1 MRQVIQSAR
10 TGRLSVRE
18 VPEPKVRAGHL
29 LVRTRTSLISAGT
42 ERMVVGFARKSL
54 AGKAAARPDL
64 VRKVIDKARRDGVL
78 AAFRAV
84 VARLDEPLPLGYSA
98 AGEIVAVGSGLEGRF
113 AVGQRVAIAGA
124 GAANHAEINA
134 VPVNLV
140 AAMPEG
146 VPDEHAAFAT
156 VCAIALHAV
165 RNARITLGDTVAVVG
180 VGLIGQLAAQFARL
194 SGARV
199 VVLDYDHA
207 RLNLARRLGAEAAL
221 DLADGGV
228 DDRIARLTGGLG
240 CDSVLIAAATESNEP
255 FQTAARIARDRARIV
270 MVGMT
275 GTQFPYAEFMKKELS
290 VVVSRSYGPGR
301 YDAEYEQ
308 QGLKYP
314 EGWVRWTETANMEES
329 LRRMIPGGGLSIAE
343 LITHRFPLADAGRA
357 YDLVTGGDE
366 PSLGVVLTYPDS
378 AHPDARAPKPVF
390 APPAAK
396 PAPGACAIGLI
407 GAGAFARSVIVP
419 ELQKISGVTLETAV
433 ARRGTSAE
441 QARETFG
448 FKAAA
453 TDESAVLDNPAVN
466 AVIVATRHD
475 SHAGLAARAL
485 ARGKAVLVEKPLALS
500 FEQLN
505 EIAAARAAAPAG
517 AFFQVGFNRR
527 FAPLALALK
536 QKLAA
541 KPGPKF
547 VLIRVNAG
555 ALERESWAAGA
566 SEGGGRIV
574 GEACHFLDLA
584 RFLVG
589 CAITSVFA
597 EAGPPGRAGG
607 LTEDASIQLRF
618 ADGSLAA
625 IAYAAQGDAK
635 SGKERIEAFAGGAS
649 FVLDDFR
656 TLTATEQGRT
666 ETAGGGAPDKG
677 VAAELAA
684 FVRAVRE
691 GGGAPVDEAELI
703 ETSTAILA
711 AMDSL
716 QTGQRVVL

>member
-29 LVRTRTSLISAGT
+29 LVRTRASLISAGT
-42 ERMVVGFARKSL
+42 ERMVVGFAQKSL

-113 AVGQRVAIAGA
+113 AVGQPVALAGA
-124 GAANHAEINA
+124 GAANHAEVNA
-134 VPVNLV
+134 VPANLV
-140 AAMPEG
+140 AATPEG

-165 RNARITLGDTVAVVG
+165 RNARIALGDTVAVVG

-199 VVLDYDHA
+199 VALDYDNA
-207 RLNLARRLGAEAAL
+207 RLDLARRLGAEAAL

-228 DDRIARLTGGLG
+228 DDRVARLTGGLG
-240 CDSVLIAAATESNEP
+240 CDSILIAAATESNEP
-255 FQTAARIARDRARIV
+255 FQTAARIARDRARVV

-329 LRRMIPGGGLSIAE
+329 LRRMLPGGGLNIAE
-343 LITHRFPLADAGRA
+343 LITHRFPLADAERA
-357 YDLVTGGDE
+357 YDLVTGGSE
-366 PSLGVVLTYPDS
+366 PSLGVVLTYPGIAS
-378 AHPDARAPKPVF
+378 TPKPVF

-419 ELQKISGVTLETAV
+419 ELKRLAGVTLETVV
-433 ARRGTSAE
+433 ARRGASAE
-441 QARETFG
+441 QGRETFG
-448 FKAAA
+448 FKTAA
-453 TDESAVLDNPAVN
+453 TDESAILDNPAVN

-475 SHAGLAARAL
+475 SHAHLAARAL
-485 ARGKAVLVEKPLALS
+485 AQGKAVLVEKPLALS
-500 FEQLN
+500 FAQLN

-527 FAPLALALK
+527 FAPLALALR

-547 VLIRVNAG
+547 ILIRVNAG

-566 SEGGGRIV
+566 AEGGGRIV

-589 CAITSVFA
+589 RAITSVFA
-597 EAGPPGRAGG
+597 EAGPPGRPGG

-618 ADGSLAA
+618 ADGSLASV
-625 IAYAAQGDAK
+625 AYAAQGDAK

-703 ETSTAILA
+703 ESSTAILA